1 VASIFAAFLIAG
13 LTAGKLDHI
22 SLVPVP
28 AKTQVVPA
36 QVRPGSTLQVFTDGQ
51 SKVFYQDHPYASYQI
66 YDGRWRALI
75 PLSALDP
82 PGSFPLTVEAN
93 SDRQVETLKVL
104 PRAFPMQ
111 HISLGPA
118 QAELKET
125 PQELKAIRE
134 ALDTETSE
142 QLWRMPFHTPL
153 AGHVTTAYGLRRTYN
168 GVLAKDY
175 YHRGYD
181 ISAPQGNP
189 ILAPSPGKVVMI
201 GTVAQGFRVHGNT
214 LAIDHGQGVVSIY
227 IHLLR
232 PLVKVGDT
240 VKLGQQIAL
249 VGSTGRA
256 SGPHLHWGL
265 YVHGISIDPGD
276 WLINRPMPGSEP
288 PAVARRKS
296 TSPKTIAKINQVP
309 AKTKTIAKITEAP
322 EEQPKKR
329 KKHRHPKALAAL
341 TIVSKTEPSE
351 NQPKH
356 KDQKAALAKP
366 AKATTKKHKRKHN
379 RTAFFGTLRSAP
391 TRSALKETLDAKR
404 PEGST
409 LGVPPG
415 AWGASPTGLGCPVA

>member
-1 VASIFAAFLIAG
+1 VASILAATFLIAG
-13 LTAGKLDHI
+13 LTVGKPEHI

-28 AKTQVVPA
+28 AKTQVVP
-36 QVRPGSTLQVFTDGQ
+36 VKVHPGSTLQVFTDGQ
-51 SKVFYQDHPYASYQI
+51 SKVLYQDHTYGSYQI

-75 PLSALDP
+75 PLSALDR
-82 PGSFPLTVEAN
+82 PGAFPLTVESN

-134 ALDTETSE
+134 ALDTETPE

-201 GTVAQGFRVHGNT
+201 GTVTQGFRVHGNT
-214 LAIDHGQGVVSIY
+214 LVIDHGQGVVSIY

-276 WLINRPMPGSEP
+276 WLVNRPIPGTEP
-288 PAVARRKS
+288 PAVARRKNTPS
-296 TSPKTIAKINQVP
+296 TTKTIAKRNKASVKTISKSVEEP

-329 KKHRHPKALAAL
+329 KKRRRTKALAAL
-341 TIVSKTEPSE
+341 TIASKSESSE

-356 KDQKAALAKP
+356 KDQKAALEKP
-366 AKATTKKHKRKHN
+366 DKAATKKHKRKHN
-379 RTAFFGTLRSAP
+379 RTAFFVT
-391 TRSALKETLDAKR
+391 TRS
-404 PEGST
+404 PI
-409 LGVPPG
+409 V
-415 AWGASPTGLGCPVA
+415 

>member
-1 VASIFAAFLIAG
+1 VASLLSATFLIAG
-13 LTAGKLDHI
+13 LTVGKPEHI

-51 SKVFYQDHPYASYQI
+51 SKVLYQEHTYTSYQI

-75 PLSALDP
+75 PLSALEH
-82 PGSFPLTVEAN
+82 PGAFPLTVESN
-93 SDRQVETLKVL
+93 SDRQVATLKVL

-111 HISLGPA
+111 HISLGPT

-134 ALDTETSE
+134 ALNTETSE

-189 ILAPSPGKVVMI
+189 ILAPSPGKVVMV
-201 GTVAQGFRVHGNT
+201 GTVTQGFRVHGNT
-214 LAIDHGQGVVSIY
+214 LVIDHGQGVVSIY

-276 WLINRPMPGSEP
+276 WLINRPIPGTEP
-288 PAVARRKS
+288 PTVARRKS
-296 TSPKTIAKINQVP
+296 TSPKTIAKIDKVPAKTMAKSVQEP
-309 AKTKTIAKITEAP
+309 AKTKTIAKLTEEP
-322 EEQPKKR
+322 EERSKKR
-329 KKHRHPKALAAL
+329 KKRRRSKALAAL
-341 TIVSKTEPSE
+341 TIASKTESSE
-351 NQPKH
+351 NHPKH
-356 KDQKAALAKP
+356 KEQKVVLEKSAK
-366 AKATTKKHKRKHN
+366 TTKKKHKRKHN
-379 RTAFFGTLRSAP
+379 RTAFFGAP
-391 TRSALKETLDAKR
+391 R
-404 PEGST
+404 GSI
-409 LGVPPG
+409 V
-415 AWGASPTGLGCPVA
+415 S

>member
-1 VASIFAAFLIAG
+1 VASLLAAAFLIAG
-13 LTAGKLDHI
+13 LTTGKAEHI

-28 AKTQVVPA
+28 AKTQVLPA
-36 QVRPGSTLQVFTDGQ
+36 RVRPGSTLQVFTDGQ
-51 SKVFYQDHPYASYQI
+51 SKVLYQEHAYASYQI

-75 PLSALDP
+75 PLSALDH
-82 PGSFPLTVEAN
+82 PGSFPLTVESN

-104 PRAFPMQ
+104 PRTFPMQ

-134 ALDTETSE
+134 ALDTQTSE

-214 LAIDHGQGVVSIY
+214 LVIDHGQGVVSIY

-256 SGPHLHWGL
+256 SGSHLHWGL

-276 WLINRPMPGSEP
+276 WLINRPIPGTEP

-296 TSPKTIAKINQVP
+296 TSPKTIAKNNKAAVKTTAKSVQEP
-309 AKTKTIAKITEAP
+309 AKTKTIAKISQEP
-322 EEQPKKR
+322 VEQPKKR
-329 KKHRHPKALAAL
+329 KKRGHTKALSAL
-341 TIVSKTEPSE
+341 TITSKIEPSE
-351 NQPKH
+351 NQPKP
-356 KDQKAALAKP
+356 KDQKP
-366 AKATTKKHKRKHN
+366 AKATTKKHKRKHS
-379 RTAFFGTLRSAP
+379 RTAFFGAP
-391 TRSALKETLDAKR
+391 RNPIA
-404 PEGST
+404 
-409 LGVPPG
+409 
-415 AWGASPTGLGCPVA
+415 

>member
-1 VASIFAAFLIAG
+1 MASIFAAALLIAG
-13 LTAGKLDHI
+13 LTAGRLEHI

-28 AKTQVVPA
+28 AKTQVLPA

-51 SKVFYQDHPYASYQI
+51 STVLYQEHTYSSYQI

-75 PLSALDP
+75 PLSALDR

-134 ALDTETSE
+134 ALDTETPE

-153 AGHVTTAYGLRRTYN
+153 DGHITTAYGMRRTYN

-201 GTVAQGFRVHGNT
+201 GSVAQGFRVHGNT

-265 YVHGISIDPGD
+265 YVHGISVDPGD
-276 WLINRPMPGSEP
+276 WLKNRPIPGSEP
-288 PAVARRKS
+288 PAVARRKTGPTKIAVKRDNASLQTKVLAKSDITAAKPITKASEES
-296 TSPKTIAKINQVP
+296 T
-309 AKTKTIAKITEAP
+309 
-322 EEQPKKR
+322 EQPKKR
-329 KKHRHPKALAAL
+329 KKRRHAKALAAL
-341 TIVSKTEPSE
+341 TIASKTELPETHTTS
-351 NQPKH
+351 H
-356 KDQKAALAKP
+356 KTSAVKV
-366 AKATTKKHKRKHN
+366 AKASIKKHKRKLAARHW
-379 RTAFFGTLRSAP
+379 R
-391 TRSALKETLDAKR
+391 R
-404 PEGST
+404 PST
-409 LGVPPG
+409 N
-415 AWGASPTGLGCPVA
+415 